1 MVGWQDA
8 REKLHQRQV
17 EAAKATAVP
26 PKPSGASTPT
36 AAPTASSADSA
47 PRKKHHAQHV
57 GKRKRRY

>member
-1 MVGWQDA
+1 
-8 REKLHQRQV
+8 V
-17 EAAKATAVP
+17 EAAKATAVA

-36 AAPTASSADSA
+36 AAPTTSSADDA